1 MTDFDILYFSYKLK
15 SLKSNNFFLPL
26 SSLLNFKHIL
36 SLSLMI
42 NDFCRIRIFEK
53 EIENHISTLQQTRK
67 ELFAVSENNKVI
79 AEENRLLTKENHALK
94 SR

>member
-1 MTDFDILYFSYKLK
+1 
-15 SLKSNNFFLPL
+15 
-26 SSLLNFKHIL
+26 
-36 SLSLMI
+36 MI

-53 EIENHISTLQQTRK
+53 EIENHINTLQQTRK

>member
-1 MTDFDILYFSYKLK
+1 
-15 SLKSNNFFLPL
+15 
-26 SSLLNFKHIL
+26 
-36 SLSLMI
+36 MI

-79 AEENRLLTKENHALK
+79 AEEYRLLTKENHALK